1 MLVNAFEIIVCEMAA
16 ILSTGRWVN
25 LLSNWFVLIMYFFL
39 FQTDVAQKLRDK
51 ENAFINR
58 INKVHKVAEK

>member
-1 MLVNAFEIIVCEMAA
+1 M
-16 ILSTGRWVN
+16 
-25 LLSNWFVLIMYFFL
+25 LIMYFFL

-58 INKVHKVAEK
+58 INKIHKVAEK